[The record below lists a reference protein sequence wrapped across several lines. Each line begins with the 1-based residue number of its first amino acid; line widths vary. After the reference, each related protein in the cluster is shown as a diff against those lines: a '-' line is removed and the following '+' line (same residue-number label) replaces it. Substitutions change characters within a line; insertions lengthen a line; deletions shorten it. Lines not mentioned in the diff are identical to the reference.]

1 MTSNIGAGS
10 GGHKSVGFASGA
22 ASDREKERVISA
34 VKEAFRPEFLNRVD
48 ELVVFRRLGED
59 EIRRIASLILEDI
72 RKRVESLGMNMVFSE
87 GVVSLV
93 AAEGYDP
100 LYGARPL
107 RRAAVRL
114 IEEPLAEAML
124 TGRIG
129 EGDRVTVVVT
139 DGKAVFE
146 KE

>member
-1 MTSNIGAGS
+1 M
-10 GGHKSVGFASGA
+10 
-22 ASDREKERVISA
+22 
-34 VKEAFRPEFLNRVD
+34 
-48 ELVVFRRLGED
+48 VFRRLGED

-87 GVVSLV
+87 EVVSLV